1 MSVYIKFKL
10 NNKEYT
16 SEQSNWWVF
25 YEEIKTRLEE
35 VWRVFE
41 KLSIT
46 LINLF
51 PHVLKPHAFNSHAK
65 STVSCALFWMNKNI
79 VV

>member
-46 LINLF
+46 LITLF
-51 PHVLKPHAFNSHAK
+51 PHDEHRW
-65 STVSCALFWMNKNI
+65 ALNNNKTIYFDDLAEMKNI
-79 VV
+79 